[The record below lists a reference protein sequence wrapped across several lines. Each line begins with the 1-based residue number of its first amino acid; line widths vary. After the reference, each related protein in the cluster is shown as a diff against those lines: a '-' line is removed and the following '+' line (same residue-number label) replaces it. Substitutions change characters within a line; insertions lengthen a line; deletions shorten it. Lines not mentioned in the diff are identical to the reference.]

1 MIESA
6 PSTGATMSRLYVNLY
21 GKPVMTV
28 HRRVLKKKKVVYLL
42 TGARP
47 IKYKGGRSQVVYI
60 GTTKKGVHR
69 IASSA
74 AGRAVEIL
82 LTRGLKELSV
92 YVVSCSSRPG
102 LPTWK
107 RLEDALIA
115 AFRIEYEQLPRC
127 NSQGLKKKWNDELDK
142 MFKLKAINKVL
153 RRFDPTK

>member
-1 MIESA
+1 
-6 PSTGATMSRLYVNLY
+6 MSRLYVHLHD
-21 GKPVMTV
+21 KPVMTV

-42 TGARP
+42 TAARP
-47 IKYKGGRSQVVYI
+47 LKYKGGRSQIVYI

-92 YVVSCSSRPG
+92 FVVSCSSRSG
-102 LPTWK
+102 VPTWK
-107 RLEDALIA
+107 RLEDAIIA
-115 AFRIEYEQLPRC
+115 AFRIEYEQLPKC

-142 MFKLKAINKVL
+142 MFTLKAINKVL
-153 RRFDPTK
+153 RQFDPTR

>member
-1 MIESA
+1 
-6 PSTGATMSRLYVNLY
+6 MSRLYVHLNAN
-21 GKPVMTV
+21 PVMTV

-42 TGARP
+42 TAARP
-47 IKYKGGRSQVVYI
+47 LKYKGGRSRVVYI

-82 LTRGLKELSV
+82 LTRGLRELSV

-115 AFRIEYEQLPRC
+115 AFRIEYEELPRC
-127 NSQGLKKKWNDELDK
+127 NSQGIKKKWNDELDQ
-142 MFKLKAINKVL
+142 MFKLKAVNKVL
-153 RRFDPTK
+153 RQFDPSR